1 MFHGHKGIKELEE
14 VQDWSEEGNP
24 RATITLSHWADLLVV
39 VVFVFFFLTKLEGF
53 RSVFFVYFKAK

>member
-24 RATITLSHWADLLVV
+24 RATITLSHLADLLVV
-39 VVFVFFFLTKLEGF
+39 VVCFFFF
-53 RSVFFVYFKAK
+53 S

>member
-24 RATITLSHWADLLVV
+24 RATITLSHLADLLVV
-39 VVFVFFFLTKLEGF
+39 VVCFFF
-53 RSVFFVYFKAK
+53 FFS